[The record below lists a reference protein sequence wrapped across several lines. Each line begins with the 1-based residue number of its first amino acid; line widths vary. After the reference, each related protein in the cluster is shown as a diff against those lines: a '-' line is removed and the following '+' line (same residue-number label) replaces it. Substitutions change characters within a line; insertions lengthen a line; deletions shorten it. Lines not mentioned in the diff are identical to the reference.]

1 MPLQGFSHCT
11 YFTLR
16 AGGKTFVTF
25 LFDSVYTWL
34 LPVPMAFLLVRLTDL
49 GVLAIYAI
57 VNGMEIFKDL
67 FGYIL
72 LKKGVWIQNIV
83 SDP

>member
-1 MPLQGFSHCT
+1 
-11 YFTLR
+11 
-16 AGGKTFVTF
+16 
-25 LFDSVYTWL
+25 
-34 LPVPMAFLLVRLTDL
+34 MAFLLVRLTDL
-49 GVLAIYAI
+49 AVLAIYAI